1 MGRWRT
7 RSLAAMVVALA
18 TVPLGQVPAGAD
30 PAVWT
35 ATALPVPADVFVQ
48 VNGTDGQ
55 DQVVGFFDFIDSEQH
70 RPGVVWRGGELV
82 VLGEAFGELTDLTA
96 INVSGVAVGSHAD
109 VTEFQRQATRYVN
122 GHYEDLPAPAGSDS
136 VATAINERGDIA
148 GTADGQV
155 ILWPAAAPG
164 TYKLLPMPFPTFAS
178 GVSITDN
185 GTVAAAVLEPVG
197 SGPQH
202 AYRWDLK
209 GRVHELDG
217 ARPGVEHFVLTATH
231 GRIAGGAGS
240 EGAVVWDT
248 KGVVQRFIRNV
259 GLTAINDHGNILGR
273 KGAGPWF
280 VQQNG
285 VRTPLPANFLPSGPT
300 TLMNDGAV
308 AGYSFD
314 ENTFEQTAVIWR
326 HS

>member
-1 MGRWRT
+1 MGRRRT

-18 TVPLGQVPAGAD
+18 TVPLVQVPAGAD
-30 PAVWT
+30 PAAWT

-55 DQVVGFFDFIDSEQH
+55 DQIVGSFDFIDSEQR

-96 INVSGVAVGSHAD
+96 INVSGVAVGSHSD
-109 VTEFQRQATRYVN
+109 ITELQRQATRYVG
-122 GHYEDLPAPAGSDS
+122 GHFEDLAAPADSDS
-136 VATAINERGDIA
+136 VATAVNERGDVV

-164 TYKLLPMPFPTFAS
+164 TYKLLPMPFPTTAT

-185 GTVAAAVLEPVG
+185 GTVAAGVLEPVG
-197 SGPQH
+197 SGPLH
-202 AYRWDLK
+202 AYRWDSQGK
-209 GRVHELDG
+209 VHELG
-217 ARPGVEHFVLTATH
+217 RVRPDAEHFVLTATH
-231 GRIAGGAGS
+231 GRIAGGVSGD
-240 EGAVVWDT
+240 GAVVWDT
-248 KGVVQRFIRNV
+248 KGTVQRFIRNV
-259 GLTAINDHGNILGR
+259 GLSAINDHGNILAR

-280 VQQNG
+280 VQENG
-285 VRTPLPANFLPSGPT
+285 VRTPLPADFLPSGPT
-300 TLMNDGAV
+300 TLTNDGAV

-314 ENTFEQTAVIWR
+314 ETTFEQTAVVWR
-326 HS
+326 RS